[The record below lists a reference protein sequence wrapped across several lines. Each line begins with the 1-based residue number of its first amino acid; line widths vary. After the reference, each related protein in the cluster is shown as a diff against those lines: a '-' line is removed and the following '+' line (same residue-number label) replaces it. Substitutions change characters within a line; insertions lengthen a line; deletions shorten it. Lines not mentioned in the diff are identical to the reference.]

1 MNDLDSRTEVSENK
15 AAVRSIIL
23 ASAAIS
29 IFLVWFIYFK
39 APATS
44 NRAIIAY
51 LPALNATLNALSG
64 VCLVFGYLS
73 IRSRNREAH
82 KRFMISA
89 LVLSALFLVSYL
101 TYHHFQGDT
110 RFLATGMIRP
120 IYFFILISHIILS
133 VAVLPMVLITVF
145 HALRGRFS
153 NHKKIARYTFPV
165 WLYVSVTGVLVF
177 LMLNVFN
184 HAP

>member
-1 MNDLDSRTEVSENK
+1 MNDLDSRTDVGENK

-39 APATS
+39 APASS

-64 VCLVFGYLS
+64 VCLVFGYLA
-73 IRSRNREAH
+73 IRNQNREAH

-89 LVLSALFLVSYL
+89 LVLSALFLTSYL
-101 TYHHFQGDT
+101 TYHHFHGDT
-110 RFLATGMIRP
+110 RFLATGLIRP
-120 IYFFILISHIILS
+120 IYFFILISHIVLS
-133 VAVLPMVLITVF
+133 IAVLPMVLITVF
-145 HALRGRFS
+145 HAIRGRFP
-153 NHKKIARYTFPV
+153 NHKRIARFTFPV
-165 WLYVSVTGVLVF
+165 WLYVSITGVLVF
-177 LMLNVFN
+177 LMLNLFN
-184 HAP
+184 QAP

>member
-1 MNDLDSRTEVSENK
+1 MNDVDSRTEVGENK
-15 AAVRSIIL
+15 AAIRSIIL

-89 LVLSALFLVSYL
+89 LVLSALFLISYL

-110 RFLATGMIRP
+110 RFLATGIIRP
-120 IYFFILISHIILS
+120 IYFFILITHIVLS
-133 VAVLPMVLITVF
+133 IAVLPMDLANAHKGIAIAPPPQINT
-145 HALRGRFS
+145 S
-153 NHKKIARYTFPV
+153 NSF
-165 WLYVSVTGVLVF
+165 
-177 LMLNVFN
+177 
-184 HAP
+184 

>member
-1 MNDLDSRTEVSENK
+1 MV
-15 AAVRSIIL
+15 
-23 ASAAIS
+23 
-29 IFLVWFIYFK
+29 
-39 APATS
+39 
-44 NRAIIAY
+44 
-51 LPALNATLNALSG
+51 
-64 VCLVFGYLS
+64 
-73 IRSRNREAH
+73 
-82 KRFMISA
+82 SA
-89 LVLSALFLVSYL
+89 LVLSALFLISYL

-110 RFLATGMIRP
+110 RFLATGLIRP